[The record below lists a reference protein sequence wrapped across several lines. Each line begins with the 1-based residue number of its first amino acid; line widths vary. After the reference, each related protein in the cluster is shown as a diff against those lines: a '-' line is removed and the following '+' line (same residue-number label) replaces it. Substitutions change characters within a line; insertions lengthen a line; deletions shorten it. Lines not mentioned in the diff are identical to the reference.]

1 MSWEN
6 LLKVSFGSNEG
17 YNKLWWASEIVR
29 DISMSIEKGYFHNLL
44 SEHELLTESVLE
56 KIEVDE
62 DRIKRIVDDN
72 LADKLEI
79 LAELFR

>member
-29 DISMSIEKGYFHNLL
+29 DISMAMEN
-44 SEHELLTESVLE
+44 
-56 KIEVDE
+56 IEVDE

-72 LADKLEI
+72 LAVKLEI
-79 LAELFR
+79 LAELFRCLNEVER